1 MKPQRIRAQVQI
13 NRDEWLEHKLPPNE
27 IESILKHQLID
38 QLSKELLDQVDITKE
53 VNGWIGEEWRIDIT
67 VMSTYEYRKLID
79 ELIRLQGGN
88 ETSGYHCPQCG
99 KYNRTSVICNH
110 NNDFNKLINKIST
123 HNLPPEYY
131 QMITDNFN
139 DLV

>member
-13 NRDEWLEHKLPPNE
+13 NRDEWIEYKLPPNE
-27 IESILKHQLID
+27 IESILKRQLID
-38 QLSKELLDQVDITKE
+38 KLSKELIDQIDITKE
-53 VNGWIGEEWRIDIT
+53 SNGWVGEEWRVDIT

-88 ETSGYHCPQCG
+88 ETSGYHCSICG

-110 NNDFNKLINKIST
+110 NDDFNKMINKLNET
-123 HNLPPEYY
+123 RNKGH
-131 QMITDNFN
+131 
-139 DLV
+139 